1 MITELGLPIVIF
13 PLLENII
20 LTEARDIVDC
30 LRSDTQLQQHF
41 HIIQIFTKTL

>member
-1 MITELGLPIVIF
+1 MITELGLSIVIF

-20 LTEARDIVDC
+20 LTEARDIVDG
-30 LRSDTQLQQHF
+30 LRSDTQPQQHF